1 MTLIDLQ
8 DELVW
13 GASWMYKATNDN
25 TYYQYLVSNGATLG
39 GTTTSTN
46 AFSWDNKYAGAQVLL
61 AKVST
66 RSNFDLSSYCEFI
79 VASMYMILS
88 FSLSMINQNS

>member
-1 MTLIDLQ
+1 
-8 DELVW
+8 
-13 GASWMYKATNDN
+13 MYKATNDN

-61 AKVST
+61 AKVSLNLHPIKF
-66 RSNFDLSSYCEFI
+66 RSI
-79 VASMYMILS
+79 VIL
-88 FSLSMINQNS
+88 